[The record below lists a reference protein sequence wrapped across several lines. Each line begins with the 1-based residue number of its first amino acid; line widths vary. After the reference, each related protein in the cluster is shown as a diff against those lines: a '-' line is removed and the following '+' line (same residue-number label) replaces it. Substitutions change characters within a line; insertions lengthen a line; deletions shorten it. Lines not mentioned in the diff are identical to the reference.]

1 MSQSR
6 LFELVYHLL
15 EHGQTSAH
23 ALAEK
28 FEVSVR
34 TIYRDVDA
42 LSAAGVPVYT
52 LPGRSGGVALMEQYV
67 LNRAT
72 FSDREQS
79 QLLTALRSLAD
90 NRLLGDE
97 ETLSKLSALFRRS
110 EPDWLQVDLSHWG
123 DGSQAN
129 IKFQKLKEAILAR
142 KVISFTYVSSYG
154 GRTAR
159 EVLPAR
165 LVFKGQTWYLQGFCL
180 EKQDYRTFRLSR
192 MLELKV
198 SERTFSTPLSPPPIQ
213 DTGGEPPI
221 VTLRLHFSPAVAY
234 RVYDEFEE
242 GQIMALPD
250 GSFEVMAAYPEDS
263 WVYGFLL
270 SFGGEVEIISP
281 ERVRQQVG
289 QLAREIFEK
298 CENAD
303 I

>member
-1 MSQSR
+1 MEQFVLSR
-6 LFELVYHLL
+6 
-15 EHGQTSAH
+15 A
-23 ALAEK
+23 
-28 FEVSVR
+28 
-34 TIYRDVDA
+34 A
-42 LSAAGVPVYT
+42 LSA
-52 LPGRSGGVALMEQYV
+52 E
-67 LNRAT
+67 
-72 FSDREQS
+72 EQS
-79 QLLTALRSLAD
+79 QLLTALKSLSGDAG
-90 NRLLGDE
+90 LGSK

-123 DGSQAN
+123 SSAEAN
-129 IKFQKLKEAILAR
+129 TKFQKLKEAILSHR
-142 KVISFTYVSSYG
+142 VIAFTYVSSYG
-154 GRTAR
+154 EKTGRQ
-159 EVLPAR
+159 VLPAR
-165 LVFKGQTWYLQGFCL
+165 LVFKGQAWYLQGLCL
-180 EKQDYRTFRLSR
+180 DRQDYRTFRLSR
-192 MLELKV
+192 MLELTV

-213 DTGGEPPI
+213 DAGGEPPI

-289 QLAREIFEK
+289 QLARDLFEK
-298 CENAD
+298 CENTD

>member
-1 MSQSR
+1 MSQAR
-6 LFELVYHLL
+6 LFEMVYLLL
-15 EHGQTSAH
+15 ENGKMSATE
-23 ALAEK
+23 LAK
-28 FEVSVR
+28 RFEVLVR

-42 LSAAGVPVYT
+42 LSQAGGPVYA
-52 LPGRSGGVALMEQYV
+52 LPGRKGGVALMEQFV
-67 LNRAT
+67 LSRAAL
-72 FSDREQS
+72 SEKEQG
-79 QLLTALRSLAD
+79 QLLTALKSLPED
-90 NRLLGDE
+90 SGLGSE

-123 DGSQAN
+123 DGTQAN

-192 MLELKV
+192 MLELTV

-213 DTGGEPPI
+213 DAGGEPPI

-298 CENAD
+298 CENTD